1 MDPLMFGLGVIG
13 VLLALI
19 GVGIPVAFAMAF
31 VGAIGL
37 AMTSGPVF
45 MLSTVTNLPYAVA
58 TEFSFLVI
66 PMFIFMGALTSMA
79 GITNELYTAAYRW
92 TSRLRGSLYYTT
104 IIAAG
109 GFGAIN
115 GSTVV
120 SSVLFTKIALPEM
133 NRFGYP
139 TWLSAGC
146 ICAAGTF
153 AAMIPPSLSMVLFA
167 VITNESVG
175 ALLMAG
181 VAPGLLTVALY
192 IIGTWLMLRIK
203 PHWAPAQTE
212 RFTLREKL
220 GSMKGLWALLILIVI
235 VMGGIYT
242 GVLFPSTAGAMGA
255 VGALVIG
262 VMRRRI
268 GFAGVLASAKE
279 SISVTAVLFLII
291 MSGLLMSRL
300 LLGSGFVTEVTQAIT
315 EAGIGPMEF
324 LLFVIVLYL
333 ILGMFV
339 DAISIMVMTLP
350 FLFPVGKELGID
362 PIWFGVLVVKLVEI
376 AAISPPVG
384 FNLYAV
390 ITASNPKVSA
400 RELFKGVAPYLG
412 IELVVLVLLVAFPA
426 ISLYLPQTMVR

>member
-1 MDPLMFGLGVIG
+1 MDPILFGFAIIA
-13 VLLALI
+13 VLLMLI
-19 GVGIPVAFAMAF
+19 GLGIPVAFAMAT
-31 VGAIGL
+31 VGAVGL
-37 AMTSGPVF
+37 AFTSGPAF
-45 MLSTVTNLPYAVA
+45 TLATVSNLPYAVA

-104 IIAAG
+104 ILSAG

-120 SSVLFTKIALPEM
+120 SAVLFTKIALPEM
-133 NRFGYP
+133 RRFGYP
-139 TWLSAGC
+139 AWLSAGC

-167 VITNESVG
+167 VITSESVG

-181 VAPGLLTVALY
+181 VLPGILTIVLY
-192 IIGTWLMLRIK
+192 VGGTWFMLRLK
-203 PHWAPAQTE
+203 PGWAPPTTE
-212 RFTLREKL
+212 RFTMGEKL
-220 GSMKGLWALLILIVI
+220 DAMKGLWALLALVVI
-235 VMGGIYT
+235 VMGGIYS
-242 GVLFPSTAGAMGA
+242 GVLFPSTAGALGA
-255 VGALVIG
+255 MGALVIG

-268 GFAGVLASAKE
+268 GVKGVLEAATQSV
-279 SISVTAVLFLII
+279 SVTAVLFLII

-300 LLGSGFVTEVTQAIT
+300 LLGSGFVTEVTRAIAD
-315 EAGIGPMEF
+315 AGVGPFHF
-324 LLFVIVLYL
+324 LVFVVVLYL

-350 FLFPVGKELGID
+350 FLFPIGKQLGID
-362 PIWFGVLVVKLVEI
+362 PVWFGVIVVKLVEI

-390 ITASNPKVSA
+390 ITASEPKVTA
-400 RELFKGVAPYLG
+400 QDLFKGVAPFLV
-412 IELVVLVLLVAFPA
+412 IEVVVLGLLMAFPA
-426 ISLYLPQTMVR
+426 ISLYLPQTMLK